1 MKKLLQ
7 INSLVNIGSTG
18 RIAEEIGELVMNNG
32 WESYIAYGR
41 GERLSKSETVKI
53 GTNLDTK
60 IHALQTRIFDNHGS
74 GSKKATENFIKQI
87 KQINPDIIHLHNI
100 HGYYLNIEVLFKY
113 LGNSKI
119 PVVWTLHD
127 CWSYTG
133 HCAYYSFV
141 KCEKW
146 KTECNHCPQKGSY
159 PAGLF
164 LDNSKKNFIKKKELF
179 NSVNNL
185 TVIPVSNWLANDV
198 KHSFL
203 SDYNIKVINNGIN
216 LNVFDKKE
224 SSDLLK
230 KFNLKG
236 KFVILG
242 VANVWDNRKGLKDF
256 ILLSKHL
263 KNDESVILVGLNKH
277 QLKNLPANI
286 IGIQRTESTIE
297 LAEFYNLAD
306 VYLNPTW
313 EDNFPTTNLESLACG
328 TPVITYDTG
337 GSPEAISCDTGF
349 IVEQGNVL
357 GVIDKIRMIK
367 KKRKE
372 FFTQNCRERAIKFF
386 NKEEKYLEYLNL
398 YIKKINNEIQK

>member
-100 HGYYLNIEVLFKY
+100 HGYYLNIVVLFKY

>member
-87 KQINPDIIHLHNI
+87 KKINPDIIHLHNI